1 MVIKPSAVIHSQG
14 EVQLPSCLLLSP
26 WICLAQASEHLQMGK
41 GVVLSCA
48 LEMAYTVK
56 QWFTNSIFIKEMC
69 EISLPAS
76 FPSPDCSFPAA
87 RAVTVCPSV
96 QRGLSPRP
104 PKPSA
109 GSRVAAS
116 GGTAACAAGDLQD
129 LLQVALHLHARISGG
144 IQKRQ
149 TFSVHTWQL
158 QRPHVRRHGS
168 VDAFLLSCC
177 SLPQTVASLIR
188 LIYRAP

>member
-76 FPSPDCSFPAA
+76 FPSPDWSFPAA
-87 RAVTVCPSV
+87 RAVTVCPSA

-109 GSRVAAS
+109 GS
-116 GGTAACAAGDLQD
+116 C
-129 LLQVALHLHARISGG
+129 
-144 IQKRQ
+144 
-149 TFSVHTWQL
+149 
-158 QRPHVRRHGS
+158 
-168 VDAFLLSCC
+168 
-177 SLPQTVASLIR
+177 VASQLWDSCTCSRRPAGPLASRFASSCQDFWWHSEETDI
-188 LIYRAP
+188 LCAHMAAPEAART

>member
-41 GVVLSCA
+41 GVVLSYA
-48 LEMAYTVK
+48 LEMAYTMK

-69 EISLPAS
+69 EISLPAG

-87 RAVTVCPSV
+87 WAVTVCPSA
-96 QRGLSPRP
+96 QRGRSPRP
-104 PKPSA
+104 PKPGA
-109 GSRVAAS
+109 VLPAS
-116 GGTAACAAGDLQD
+116 GGTAARAAGDLQD

-158 QRPHVRRHGS
+158 QRPHICGHGS
-168 VDAFLLSCC
+168 VDTFLLSCC
-177 SLPQTVASLIR
+177 SLPPTVASLIR
-188 LIYRAP
+188 LIYRVP